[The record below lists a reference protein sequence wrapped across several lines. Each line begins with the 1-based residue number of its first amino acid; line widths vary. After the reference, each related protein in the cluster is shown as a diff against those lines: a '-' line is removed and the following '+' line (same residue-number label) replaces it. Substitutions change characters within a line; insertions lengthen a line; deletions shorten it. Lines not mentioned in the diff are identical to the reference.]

1 MLDDYKKW
9 YAQKEDFLNHLFHH
23 DSIIFHRFENVIRV
37 LNFIE
42 TLDEKE
48 INEDYEVIFDCG
60 FSYLF
65 STVSEME
72 LYLDKYFNNN
82 FHRFLEYELLINYS
96 LYVNKLKS
104 VLEEYEVMNKD
115 IQKEFSAVLEEID
128 DIVINKKKFD
138 NEIVDKFDAQ
148 ILSTFTYSKEYI
160 TTPEVF
166 DRIAEELQVS

>member
-72 LYLDKYFNNN
+72 LYLDKYFNNM
-82 FHRFLEYELLINYS
+82 NY
-96 LYVNKLKS
+96 
-104 VLEEYEVMNKD
+104 
-115 IQKEFSAVLEEID
+115 
-128 DIVINKKKFD
+128 
-138 NEIVDKFDAQ
+138 
-148 ILSTFTYSKEYI
+148 
-160 TTPEVF
+160 
-166 DRIAEELQVS
+166 

>member
-1 MLDDYKKW
+1 
-9 YAQKEDFLNHLFHH
+9 
-23 DSIIFHRFENVIRV
+23 
-37 LNFIE
+37 
-42 TLDEKE
+42 
-48 INEDYEVIFDCG
+48 
-60 FSYLF
+60 
-65 STVSEME
+65 
-72 LYLDKYFNNN
+72 
-82 FHRFLEYELLINYS
+82 
-96 LYVNKLKS
+96 
-104 VLEEYEVMNKD
+104 MNKD